1 MRKIF
6 VFFLI
11 MCWMVT
17 AYSQSRILGLVTDAH
32 SGNLL
37 SGASVA
43 IVEMNTKTLT
53 DVDGTYSF
61 NTLQPGQYHVIVSY
75 VGYKTDTTVV
85 SLGRKTDRYLYHRLN
100 TAVVDMS
107 EVSVTASRTAK
118 GLSLPGRV
126 DILTKTQMQ
135 EIPLVSVDDAL
146 MLVPGLN
153 ASRNYGI
160 YNKTGDVTLRGLNRN
175 IHLLILLDGVPY
187 SLFDGSSNLWNKLSP
202 GKIENIEVLKGPNSA
217 LYGGNAMAGVINI
230 NTQKPKKTF
239 EAKAKV
245 FLGTY
250 NTEGGEV
257 TAGGNLAKNGKG
269 FSWGAGGYFRKS
281 GGYVMVPDSLR
292 TQYDVKTYLMEYNG
306 NAKVAYHFAKGH
318 NIEVQYEYSSDRRG
332 NGSRY
337 FEELG
342 SYNRYRTH
350 FTRLAYNRVTEKSEI
365 HISAFFK
372 KENYIKQNETIKRNS
387 GLYTFYNTYEDT
399 HDEGIWFTYTT
410 RKIKNNVITAGA
422 DFKTGGCFSKD
433 IYHTSVD
440 TIENNGKM
448 DFYGV
453 FVQDQWSLLKNKLVF
468 HAALRADV
476 VRFYDG
482 SFHIYSPTLATEFLY
497 NYQGDYTSK
506 LWFALSPK
514 AGAKYMFN
522 ENYDIYTLYSW
533 GFRPPQIND
542 LSRTGD
548 VNKGFKLAN
557 PDLKPEHVQS
567 IELGANIRPA
577 KWLLMQPVF
586 FYSVGSNFQY
596 FVATGDSVYTS
607 GTNMKPVI
615 KRQNVGRV
623 NIAGFEFKT
632 QISFTKNIHLTACYS
647 YNHSVIGKYEMD
659 SNSVTDLTGKFLIEI
674 PKNLVSGI
682 FVWNNKIVNT
692 SITAKFLDK
701 EWVDDDNTIELDSYF
716 VMDAKLQHMFYN
728 KINCALICQNILNKR
743 FVDSKGYLS
752 PGRYFLIEVSFTW

>member
-1 MRKIF
+1 MKKIISLCIILF
-6 VFFLI
+6 WI
-11 MCWMVT
+11 ISVT
-17 AYSQSRILGLVTDAH
+17 AQSKICGLVIDEQT
-32 SGNLL
+32 GNLL
-37 SGASVA
+37 PKASVLVTELNFTISA
-43 IVEMNTKTLT
+43 DI
-53 DVDGTYSF
+53 DGTYTF
-61 NTLQPGQYHVIVSY
+61 KDLNPGTYHVIVSY
-75 VGYKTDTTVV
+75 IGYKSDTTVV
-85 SLGRKTDRYLYHRLN
+85 TLGRKTDRYLYHRLN
-100 TAVVDMS
+100 RTVVDMS

-126 DILTKTQMQ
+126 DVLTRTQLQ
-135 EIPLVSVDDAL
+135 ELPLVSVDDAL

-187 SLFDGSSNLWNKLSP
+187 SLFDGSSNLWNKLSS
-202 GKIENIEVLKGPNSA
+202 GKIDNIEVLKGPNSA
-217 LYGGNAMAGVINI
+217 LYGGNAMSGVINI
-230 NTQKPKKTF
+230 NTQKPQKPF
-239 EAKAKV
+239 EARAKV

-250 NTEGGEV
+250 NTQGGEV
-257 TAGGNLAKNGKG
+257 TVGGNLAKNDKG

-281 GGYVMVPDSLR
+281 GGYVMAPDSVR
-292 TQYDVKTYLMEYNG
+292 TPYDVKTYLMEYNVM
-306 NAKVAYHFAKGH
+306 AKVAYQFAKGH

-342 SYNRYRTH
+342 SYNHYRTH

-365 HISAFFK
+365 HISAFLK
-372 KENYIKQNETIKRNS
+372 KENYIKQNETIKKNS
-387 GLYTFYNTYEDT
+387 GLYTFYNTHENT

-468 HAALRADV
+468 HAALRADL

-482 SFHIYSPTLATEFLY
+482 NFHIYSPTLATEYLY
-497 NYQGDYTSK
+497 DYQGDYASK

-514 AGAKYMFN
+514 AGARYVFH
-522 ENYDIYTLYSW
+522 ENYEIYTLYSW

-557 PDLKPEHVQS
+557 PGLKPEHLQS
-567 IELGANIRPA
+567 IEVGAGIRPA

-586 FYSVGSNFQY
+586 FYSTGSDFQY

-607 GTNMKPVI
+607 GTSMKPVI
-615 KRQNVGRV
+615 KRQNVGQV

-632 QISFTKNIHLTACYS
+632 KISFTKNIHLTACYS
-647 YNHSVIGKYEMD
+647 YNFSVIGKYEMD
-659 SNSVTDLTGKFLIEI
+659 SNSVSDLTGKFLIDV
-674 PKNLVSGI
+674 PKNLASGA
-682 FVWNNKIVNT
+682 FVWNNNIVNT
-692 SITAKFLDK
+692 TITAKFIDK
-701 EWVDDDNTIELDSYF
+701 EWVDDENTLQLNSYF
-716 VMDAKLQHMFYN
+716 TFDAKLQRLFYN
-728 KINCALICQNILNKR
+728 KINCAVLCQNILNKR

-752 PGRYFLIEVSFTW
+752 PGRYFLIEVSFNW